1 MLAQAEQKERSHR
14 KILEFASR
22 FIRERGPR
30 ASSVEDVMGAAGLTR
45 GGFYAHFRDK
55 SALIAEC
62 MDVAF
67 VEAKKNLL
75 LGEDMPARGRAW
87 LEHAT
92 RRYLSR
98 SHLEAPGE
106 GCAIPSLGGEIA
118 RGDPQLRETF
128 NRNIESMLTDI
139 EGRLATASR
148 PARQRAIATLALWAG
163 GIMLARAVSNPALAD
178 EILEACRT
186 EILGTKRHI

>member
-22 FIRERGPR
+22 LIRERGAR
-30 ASSVEDVMGAAGLTR
+30 AASVEDVMGAAGLTR

-55 SALIAEC
+55 SALVAEC
-62 MDVAF
+62 IDVAF

-75 LGEDMPARGRAW
+75 LGDDMHARGRSW

-98 SHLEAPGE
+98 AHIEAPGE
-106 GCAIPSLGGEIA
+106 GCAIPSLSGEIA
-118 RGDPQLRETF
+118 RGEPELREAF
-128 NRNIESMLTDI
+128 NRNVESLLAEM
-139 EGRLATASR
+139 EGRLKDASR

-163 GIMLARAVSNPALAD
+163 GLMLARAVTSPALAD

-186 EILGTKRHI
+186 EILGTKRHV